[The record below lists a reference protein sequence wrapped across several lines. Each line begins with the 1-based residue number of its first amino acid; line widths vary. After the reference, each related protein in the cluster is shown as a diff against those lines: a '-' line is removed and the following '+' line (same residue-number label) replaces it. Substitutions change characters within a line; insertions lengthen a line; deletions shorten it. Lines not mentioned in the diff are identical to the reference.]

1 MKYSEFNRQLRD
13 NHLDEVAA
21 LTLIDWIGEWSR
33 HSPQSAVNDSQSL
46 CTVDFHWPERHD
58 KPLLQVDGYGR
69 IWFYHERISSSALQP
84 ELEAHFGDVFGELET
99 GPVSCLQPLYWQGRL
114 QDLTHLLKRHL

>member
-1 MKYSEFNRQLRD
+1 MKYSALNDQLQD

-21 LTLIDWIGEWSR
+21 LSLLDWIGEWGQ
-33 HSPQSAVNDSQSL
+33 HSPQSALNQSQSL
-46 CTVDFHWPERHD
+46 ATVDFHWPERHP

-69 IWFYHERISSSALQP
+69 IWFYHERMDTSARQP
-84 ELEAHFGDVFGELET
+84 EREAHFCDGFGELET
-99 GPVSCLQPLYWQGRL
+99 GPVSCLQPHDWQGRL